1 MMIHYNIIHYIVWI
15 VKHFPSFFSVSRIKS
30 ARLHSFP
37 VQPFLFAD
45 PSGSVGA
52 HSPRFPAHPH
62 PARRRGFSRPG
73 AAARIRAE
81 KYRQAANRLLRGR
94 RLPVLFLFFESR
106 IYFSACS
113 ASSQEQ
119 IESNVYESSRSR
131 TSFEISL

>member
-1 MMIHYNIIHYIVWI
+1 MDCQAFSIDFFRIPY
-15 VKHFPSFFSVSRIKS
+15 KKRAAAQFPCAAVFIPQIRP
-30 ARLHSFP
+30 A
-37 VQPFLFAD
+37 A
-45 PSGSVGA
+45 A
-52 HSPRFPAHPH
+52 AHPP
-62 PARRRGFSRPG
+62 PARRGFSRPG
-73 AAARIRAE
+73 ATRMRAE
-81 KYRQAANRLLRGR
+81 KHRQAANRLLRGR

>member
-1 MMIHYNIIHYIVWI
+1 MDCQAFSIDFFRIPY
-15 VKHFPSFFSVSRIKS
+15 KKRAATQFPCAAVFIPQIRPASAHAPPAFRRIRTPHGGT
-30 ARLHSFP
+30 A
-37 VQPFLFAD
+37 
-45 PSGSVGA
+45 
-52 HSPRFPAHPH
+52 FPA
-62 PARRRGFSRPG
+62 PAPP
-73 AAARIRAE
+73 RACALK

-106 IYFSACS
+106 IHFSACS

>member
-1 MMIHYNIIHYIVWI
+1 MDCQAFSIDFFRIPY
-15 VKHFPSFFSVSRIKS
+15 KKRAAAQFPCAAVFIPQIRPASAHAPPAFRRIRTPHG
-30 ARLHSFP
+30 ARLFP
-37 VQPFLFAD
+37 
-45 PSGSVGA
+45 
-52 HSPRFPAHPH
+52 H
-62 PARRRGFSRPG
+62 G
-73 AAARIRAE
+73 AAARMRAE
-81 KYRQAANRLLRGR
+81 KHGQAANRLLRGR